1 MKILELCPCPHTF
14 DNISGQFWYVAEFT
28 TLPRWNYQ
36 LTLSYTVGWEDAKGK
51 AAPGSANRNA
61 CAKDDRAALVPQHQ
75 ASGLKHSAAQRC

>member
-1 MKILELCPCPHTF
+1 MKILELCPYPHTF

-51 AAPGSANRNA
+51 AAPG
-61 CAKDDRAALVPQHQ
+61 
-75 ASGLKHSAAQRC
+75 